1 MTEQAEALQAALVL
15 LWCALGKA
23 KSAKARGV
31 STKIRAAITSS
42 QNALER
48 TP

>member
-1 MTEQAEALQAALVL
+1 MTEQAESLAATLVL

-42 QNALER
+42 QNALKR
-48 TP
+48 MP